1 MRNKTFCSVI
11 IQQYKGVDI
20 SHNYFLISVQAALAL
35 LPAGTTAVAVFPPY
49 AIPRTFPAVTVV
61 FQENNRT
68 AMTVK
73 KSRSKDLDFQSVLRN
88 PRSIWTGVKHYFK
101 CFRSRMSRHMRPLSS
116 VIGLGSIPETK
127 NWPKYNTSSYR
138 QAQSKQNIEL
148 ENRIQEFVQMT
159 GRFPNIDELNGGQES
174 TLEDC
179 FNDMPKPLYGF
190 RTNVTGTMNVT
201 CLLLE
206 QVLY

>member
-1 MRNKTFCSVI
+1 
-11 IQQYKGVDI
+11 
-20 SHNYFLISVQAALAL
+20 
-35 LPAGTTAVAVFPPY
+35 
-49 AIPRTFPAVTVV
+49 
-61 FQENNRT
+61 
-68 AMTVK
+68 
-73 KSRSKDLDFQSVLRN
+73 
-88 PRSIWTGVKHYFK
+88 
-101 CFRSRMSRHMRPLSS
+101 MRPLSS